1 MGTFFIDCV
10 MVECNAAF
18 DHEHFTIADC
28 CAQDQEL
35 WGRERERRRG
45 AVLVMMKM
53 PHLLGSSAAAA
64 AAA

>member
-35 WGRERERRRG
+35 WGRERERRG